1 MLRINNYNQTF
12 KRIIFQGANAIF
24 YDGSIHAITG
34 PSGCGKTTLIKA
46 IVDNSKKCEIYY
58 NQEKITDN
66 KDQFLLDHVF
76 YVDQDGSYFSNMNIY
91 QHFQFYAEINNRSIS
106 ISEIDQYF
114 EKVGLKKV
122 NVKHSPSQL
131 SIGERKR
138 FLIALALFSQKD
150 ILILDEPTASL
161 DKKNISLLKDI
172 LLSLKNKTIILTTHE
187 EDLLDICDVIYEIKD
202 CHIVT
207 KQKQTTHEL
216 LTPKQ
221 NKSLFKPF
229 HYLKYKSHFQWLQ
242 QVFLIVI
249 GIFLC
254 IQLGVVFNNEYTLYN
269 GLSKNQ
275 YLANDSMIY
284 LRKRQPNAPHWMYV
298 SGDEW
303 NSVSLTQD
311 ELTKIKHIDGI
322 KNIYNIGDFSVENP
336 NKTSEFQNIK
346 ILSHGEERTI
356 EENALKAMKPQ
367 VKPYFPENSMDKNN
381 KKIFVAH
388 QFALEQNIQV
398 GDIIN
403 ISMYVPVYQYVY
415 KEESET
421 YRYISYKVIHKSFE
435 IGGISDVEKTYKSFE
450 TPYIIYIPYQQY
462 LDIIKENN
470 GDTTGDKPRSKDAV
484 GMNYTQDDYVIF
496 TDVKKIKE
504 VYQTLT
510 EMSEEY
516 DVFSQSVFYSEGA
529 KEEFEL
535 QETRVN
541 VIIGI
546 GVISGIVYGAI
557 YYFQLKARRKERQQ
571 LRYNGIGNQEI
582 KKCML
587 LETIIHAISWI
598 GLSFVIVLLLKTQ
611 YVLLNIGIYIAA
623 ALVLSL
629 IEQGLT
635 YLVVHKEEKKML

>member
-1 MLRINNYNQTF
+1 
-12 KRIIFQGANAIF
+12 
-24 YDGSIHAITG
+24 
-34 PSGCGKTTLIKA
+34 
-46 IVDNSKKCEIYY
+46 
-58 NQEKITDN
+58 
-66 KDQFLLDHVF
+66 
-76 YVDQDGSYFSNMNIY
+76 
-91 QHFQFYAEINNRSIS
+91 
-106 ISEIDQYF
+106 
-114 EKVGLKKV
+114 
-122 NVKHSPSQL
+122 
-131 SIGERKR
+131 
-138 FLIALALFSQKD
+138 
-150 ILILDEPTASL
+150 
-161 DKKNISLLKDI
+161 
-172 LLSLKNKTIILTTHE
+172 
-187 EDLLDICDVIYEIKD
+187 
-202 CHIVT
+202 
-207 KQKQTTHEL
+207 
-216 LTPKQ
+216 
-221 NKSLFKPF
+221 
-229 HYLKYKSHFQWLQ
+229 
-242 QVFLIVI
+242 
-249 GIFLC
+249 
-254 IQLGVVFNNEYTLYN
+254 
-269 GLSKNQ
+269 
-275 YLANDSMIY
+275 
-284 LRKRQPNAPHWMYV
+284 
-298 SGDEW
+298 
-303 NSVSLTQD
+303 
-311 ELTKIKHIDGI
+311 
-322 KNIYNIGDFSVENP
+322 
-336 NKTSEFQNIK
+336 
-346 ILSHGEERTI
+346 
-356 EENALKAMKPQ
+356 MKPQ

-611 YVLLNIGIYIAA
+611 YVLLNIGIYIAV